1 MNQTAETIN
10 EHWVEITKAFKA
22 LTDEEI
28 RNNYLKYGHPD
39 GKQSFSMGIALPK
52 FLVAEGYGNFTLVF
66 YLGLLGIL
74 LPYLAGKWWYGTQK
88 YTKDGI
94 LVNSAGTLVK
104 EFRETMDQGH
114 IIKVLSGGEEFETI
128 VTAERSETGL
138 SRVET
143 SILAEGILSKLAG
156 GLSEDDKQRLHELDG
171 EGRRKILA
179 LLWAYL
185 GRVELGDE
193 ALNKEKFGVA
203 PIAWQ
208 LNDAFQ
214 VICQAFVTL
223 KPLVTSLNVSQNLL
237 QAIPPGGSPLLQLP
251 FFNPKVVQSVEGEE
265 SKSHLTIQQYMAL
278 PADKRKQLT
287 VGPGL
292 LSDKQYQTAITTA
305 QQFPVIKLEK
315 AFFRVRGEKAVT
327 VSSLVQLIVKVRVI
341 PPGVTNIPPV
351 NEKDLLE
358 VDDDE
363 KEDAK
368 RYTPPLANAP
378 YFARDHSPVWHIF
391 LGDPKMG
398 RIAVPP
404 FEYSTFDKP
413 IITESGEPTYNVQTI
428 KLQFGA
434 PPQEGKYTFVM
445 HIINDSYLGLDI
457 KEYVTMNV
465 EDASK
470 AEAFEDEGE
479 ISEPGE
485 GMLTTCYIFI
495 RTNILFRYNRRT
507 NACLTRWSCRG

>member
-1 MNQTAETIN
+1 
-10 EHWVEITKAFKA
+10 

-94 LVNSAGTLVK
+94 LVNSAGTLVQEYK
-104 EFRETMDQGH
+104 ETMDQGH
-114 IIKVLSGGEEFETI
+114 IIKTLSGGEEYETI
-128 VTAERSETGL
+128 IAAERSETGL

-143 SILAEGILSKLAG
+143 SILAQGVLSKLAG
-156 GLSEDDKQRLHELDG
+156 GLGDEDKRRLQELDN

-185 GRVELGDE
+185 GRVELGDDS
-193 ALNKEKFGVA
+193 LNKEKFGVA

-214 VICQAFVTL
+214 IICQAFVTL
-223 KPLVTSLNVSQNLL
+223 RPLVTSLHVSQDLL

-251 FFNPKVVQSVEGEE
+251 FFTPQVVQSVEGEE
-265 SKSHLTIQQYMAL
+265 SKSHLTIQQYMEL
-278 PADKRKQLT
+278 PADKRKKLT

-292 LSDKQYQTAITTA
+292 LTDKQYQTAITTA
-305 QQFPVIKLEK
+305 RQFPAMSLEK

-341 PPGVTNIPPV
+341 PPGATNIPAV
-351 NEKDLLE
+351 NEKELSE
-358 VDDDE
+358 VDDDDE
-363 KEDAK
+363 KEEAK
-368 RYTPPLANAP
+368 RYTPPLAHAP

-398 RIAVPP
+398 RVAVPP

-413 IITESGEPTYNVQTI
+413 ILTEDGEPTYNVQTI

-434 PPQEGKYTFVM
+434 PPQAGKYTFVM
-445 HIINDSYLGLDI
+445 HIINDSYIGLDI
-457 KEYVTMNV
+457 KEYVTMVV
-465 EDASK
+465 EEASK
-470 AEAFEDEGE
+470 AEAIEDDGE

-485 GMLTTCYIFI
+485 GKFTIIHYNYLICINA
-495 RTNILFRYNRRT
+495 RFRYNRRP
-507 NACLTRWSCRG
+507 NACSTRWVSFLVSKSPNL